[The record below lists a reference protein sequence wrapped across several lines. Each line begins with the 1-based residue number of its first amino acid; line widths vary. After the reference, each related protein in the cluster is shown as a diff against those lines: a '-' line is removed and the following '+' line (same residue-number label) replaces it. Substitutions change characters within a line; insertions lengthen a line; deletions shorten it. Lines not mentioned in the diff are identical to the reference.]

1 MAGDRTADW
10 AARPGGWLRDA
21 TRAASFDNLART
33 RALINQAERDRSG
46 VLMARELR
54 YADDF
59 PGAEPRAAGSPN

>member
-21 TRAASFDNLART
+21 TRAASFDNLARA
-33 RALINQAERDRSG
+33 RALINQGERDRSG

-54 YADDF
+54 YADGF
-59 PGAEPRAAGSPN
+59 PGAAPRAAETQN